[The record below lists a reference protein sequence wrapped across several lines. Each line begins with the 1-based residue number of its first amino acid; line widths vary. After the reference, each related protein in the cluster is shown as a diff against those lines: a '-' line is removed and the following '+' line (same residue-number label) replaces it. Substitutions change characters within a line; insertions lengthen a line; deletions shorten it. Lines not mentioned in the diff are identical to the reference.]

1 MGTGSVLQPA
11 FRLARARWIR
21 GSYRILQ
28 LPRASP
34 ATFLMLTRDDVQ
46 RLAELARLAIDPDE
60 ADQTLPR
67 LNAVFGLIE
76 QLQAAEVSGVEPL
89 VHPGADP
96 KLGTRLRT
104 DTVTEKVDRSANQVS
119 APKVA
124 DGLYL
129 VPRVVE

>member
-1 MGTGSVLQPA
+1 
-11 FRLARARWIR
+11 
-21 GSYRILQ
+21 
-28 LPRASP
+28 
-34 ATFLMLTRDDVQ
+34 MLTRDDVQ
-46 RLAELARLAIDPDE
+46 RLAELARLAIDPNE

-67 LNAVFGLIE
+67 LNAVFELIE
-76 QLQAAEVSGVEPL
+76 QLQAAPVNEIEPM

-96 KLGTRLRT
+96 ARGTRLRT
-104 DTVTEKVDRSANQVS
+104 DTVTEQVDRAANQVS

>member
-1 MGTGSVLQPA
+1 
-11 FRLARARWIR
+11 
-21 GSYRILQ
+21 
-28 LPRASP
+28 
-34 ATFLMLTRDDVQ
+34 MLTRDDVE
-46 RLAELARLAIDPDE
+46 RLAELARLAIDSDE

-76 QLQAAEVSGVEPL
+76 QLQAAAVNDVEPL
-89 VHPGADP
+89 VHPGANP
-96 KLGTRLRT
+96 KLGTRLRA
-104 DTVTEKVDRSANQVS
+104 DSVTEQVDRAANQIS

>member
-1 MGTGSVLQPA
+1 
-11 FRLARARWIR
+11 
-21 GSYRILQ
+21 
-28 LPRASP
+28 
-34 ATFLMLTRDDVQ
+34 MLTRDDVQ
-46 RLAELARLAIDPDE
+46 RLAELALLAIDSDE

-76 QLQAAEVSGVEPL
+76 QLQAAAVNDVEPL
-89 VHPGADP
+89 VHPGVNP
-96 KLGTRLRT
+96 KWGTRLRA
-104 DTVTEKVDRSANQVS
+104 DSVTEQVDRAVNQIS

>member
-1 MGTGSVLQPA
+1 
-11 FRLARARWIR
+11 
-21 GSYRILQ
+21 
-28 LPRASP
+28 
-34 ATFLMLTRDDVQ
+34 MLTRDDVQ

-76 QLQAAEVSGVEPL
+76 QLQAAGVSEVEPL
-89 VHPGADP
+89 VHPGANP
-96 KLGTRLRT
+96 KRGTRLRV
-104 DTVTEKVDRSANQVS
+104 DLVTEQVERGANQVS
-119 APKVA
+119 APRVA

>member
-1 MGTGSVLQPA
+1 
-11 FRLARARWIR
+11 
-21 GSYRILQ
+21 
-28 LPRASP
+28 
-34 ATFLMLTRDDVQ
+34 MLTRDDVQ

-67 LNAVFGLIE
+67 LNAVFGLIG
-76 QLQAAEVSGVEPL
+76 QLQAAAVNDVEPL
-89 VHPGADP
+89 VHPGANP
-96 KLGTRLRT
+96 KLGTRLRA
-104 DTVTEKVDRSANQVS
+104 DSVTEQVDRAANQIS

>member
-1 MGTGSVLQPA
+1 
-11 FRLARARWIR
+11 
-21 GSYRILQ
+21 
-28 LPRASP
+28 
-34 ATFLMLTRDDVQ
+34 MLTRDDVQ
-46 RLAELARLAIDPDE
+46 RLAELARLAIDSEE

-76 QLQAAEVSGVEPL
+76 QLQAAAVNEVEPL
-89 VHPGADP
+89 VHPGANP
-96 KLGTRLRT
+96 KFGTRLRA
-104 DTVTEKVDRSANQVS
+104 DSVTEQVDRTANQIS

>member
-1 MGTGSVLQPA
+1 
-11 FRLARARWIR
+11 
-21 GSYRILQ
+21 
-28 LPRASP
+28 
-34 ATFLMLTRDDVQ
+34 MLTRDDVQ
-46 RLAELARLAIDPDE
+46 RLAELARLAIDSEE

-76 QLQAAEVSGVEPL
+76 QLQAAAVNDAEPL
-89 VHPGADP
+89 VHPGANP
-96 KLGTRLRT
+96 KFGTRLRA
-104 DTVTEKVDRSANQVS
+104 DSVTEQVDRTANQIS

>member
-1 MGTGSVLQPA
+1 
-11 FRLARARWIR
+11 
-21 GSYRILQ
+21 
-28 LPRASP
+28 
-34 ATFLMLTRDDVQ
+34 MLTRDDVQ
-46 RLAELARLAIDPDE
+46 RLAELARLAIDSDE

-76 QLQAAEVSGVEPL
+76 QLQAAAVNDVEPL
-89 VHPGADP
+89 VHPGANP
-96 KLGTRLRT
+96 KLGTRLRA
-104 DTVTEKVDRSANQVS
+104 DSVTEQVDRAANQIS

>member
-1 MGTGSVLQPA
+1 
-11 FRLARARWIR
+11 
-21 GSYRILQ
+21 
-28 LPRASP
+28 
-34 ATFLMLTRDDVQ
+34 MLTRDDVQ
-46 RLAELARLAIDPDE
+46 RLAELARLAIDSEE

-76 QLQAAEVSGVEPL
+76 QLQAAAVNDVEPL
-89 VHPGADP
+89 VHPGANP
-96 KLGTRLRT
+96 KFGTRLRA
-104 DTVTEKVDRSANQVS
+104 DSVTEQVDRAANQIS

>member
-1 MGTGSVLQPA
+1 
-11 FRLARARWIR
+11 
-21 GSYRILQ
+21 
-28 LPRASP
+28 
-34 ATFLMLTRDDVQ
+34 MLTRDDVQ
-46 RLAELARLAIDPDE
+46 RLAELARLAIDSEE

-76 QLQAAEVSGVEPL
+76 QLQAAAVNDVEPL
-89 VHPGADP
+89 VHPGANP
-96 KLGTRLRT
+96 KLGTRLRA
-104 DTVTEKVDRSANQVS
+104 DSVTEQVDRTANQIS